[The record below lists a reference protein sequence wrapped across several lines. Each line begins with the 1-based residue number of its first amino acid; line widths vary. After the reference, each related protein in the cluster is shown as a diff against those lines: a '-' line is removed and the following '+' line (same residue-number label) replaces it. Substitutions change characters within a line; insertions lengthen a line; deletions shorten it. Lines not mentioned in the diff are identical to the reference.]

1 MEPAPQGG
9 VVVLSAPKTA
19 GQRGRI
25 TERKSAHDWDEIVA
39 WHRERPG
46 IKARYGTVPSN
57 LLTSLK
63 TMYPDTTFDGHNHHH
78 QHDSR
83 AQKDLRKVCDV
94 YVTYEPDRQEEQ

>member
-1 MEPAPQGG
+1 
-9 VVVLSAPKTA
+9 
-19 GQRGRI
+19 
-25 TERKSAHDWDEIVA
+25 
-39 WHRERPG
+39 
-46 IKARYGTVPSN
+46 VPSN